1 MTATQVMETV
11 KLVTAD
17 EYEQM
22 ESQFKN
28 SDVRMDLIDGRL
40 VEVTSLA
47 GGEHGIVTMDF
58 SYEIMSFVRQHN
70 LGKCFAAETRF
81 VIALNPD
88 TSIAPDFAFMRADR
102 VPNPMPKNYW
112 RLVPDLVLEVRLP
125 GDNTSKSQAKMN
137 RWIRAGVRLGWELN
151 PTTQILTVYRPG
163 EAPQQLGVNDILTG
177 EDVLPGFTLPLR
189 RLFPDDAS
197 MPEM

>member
-28 SDVRMDLIDGRL
+28 NNVRMDLIEGRL

-47 GGEHGIVTMDF
+47 GGEHGVVTMKF
-58 SYEIMSFVRQHN
+58 SFQVMLFVQQHN
-70 LGKCFAAETRF
+70 LGECFAAETRF

-102 VPNPMPKNYW
+102 IPNPMPKNYW
-112 RLVPDLVLEVRLP
+112 RLVPDLVLEVRSP
-125 GDNTSKSQAKMN
+125 GDTTREAQAKMN
-137 RWIRAGVRLGWELN
+137 LWIRAGVRLGWELN
-151 PTTQILTVYRPG
+151 PTSQILTVYRPS
-163 EAPQQLGVNDILTG
+163 EAPQQLGVNDTLTG
-177 EDVLPGFTLPLR
+177 EDVLPGFTFPLH
-189 RLFPDDAS
+189 RLFPDNTS
-197 MPEM
+197 TS